1 MFLNSIFKVMT
12 LSLVV
17 VLSKIGA
24 IVIIAIYC
32 LLLSVIL
39 KIIEKH
45 HSVGEEV
52 DWTQQR
58 FECNGLS
65 FLTVTNLENTR
76 AARLCRQSFSILIC
90 YQITDLGLYPPT
102 TASCSTPSCWS

>member
-1 MFLNSIFKVMT
+1 MLLKADPGPKNILKYFPIMFLNSIFKVMT

-32 LLLSVIL
+32 LLLFVFL
-39 KIIEKH
+39 KIIERY
-45 HSVGEEV
+45 HSVGEEE
-52 DWTQQR
+52 DWQQQR

-65 FLTVTNLENTR
+65 FLTVTNLESTR
-76 AARLCRQSFSILIC
+76 ATRFCRQ
-90 YQITDLGLYPPT
+90 
-102 TASCSTPSCWS
+102 